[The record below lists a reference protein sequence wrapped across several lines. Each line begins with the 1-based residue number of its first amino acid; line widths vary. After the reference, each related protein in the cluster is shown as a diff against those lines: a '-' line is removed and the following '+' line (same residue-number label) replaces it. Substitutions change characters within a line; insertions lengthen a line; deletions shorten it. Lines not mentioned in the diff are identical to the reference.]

1 MRSCYNPHGTNAAW
15 CICGC
20 QLWKKRNSCYSYLTA
35 MKSHFFS
42 GSVVLVLVCS
52 RCTQREP
59 EHRVTK
65 TKPLLLLLSV
75 HKCETGAKMDKN
87 LPWDYVLW
95 AANNVEEPPGLLLPQ
110 QRCNKARS
118 WKNAWRFN
126 RNWTAWV
133 IIIFQG
139 AVVPQFY
146 TFWFA
151 SLCFLSYLGGAHFE
165 LSFSRRSHKLTRTS
179 DHKAKVS
186 LQLRWCFLL
195 NEQQRRIEH
204 SFCQAYPPHFHKTI

>member
-1 MRSCYNPHGTNAAW
+1 MLLGAFVVASYERREILATPTWPLWRVTFSLA
-15 CICGC
+15 
-20 QLWKKRNSCYSYLTA
+20 QLFWPWPA
-35 MKSHFFS
+35 P
-42 GSVVLVLVCS
+42 GVP
-52 RCTQREP
+52 QREP
-59 EHRVTK
+59 DHRVTK
-65 TKPLLLLLSV
+65 TKALLLLLSV

-133 IIIFQG
+133 IIIFQV
-139 AVVPQFY
+139 ASVPQFY

-151 SLCFLSYLGGAHFE
+151 CLCFLSYLGGAHFE
-165 LSFSRRSHKLTRTS
+165 LSFLRRSHKHTLTP

-186 LQLRWCFLL
+186 LQLRWCSSL
-195 NEQQRRIEH
+195 NEQQRRIKH
-204 SFCQAYPPHFHKTI
+204 SFCQAFPLKNYLNPAT